1 MKRLCPLF
9 LLAAACAACAA
20 RGADARAAEDRLQFA
35 DALFSRGL
43 NAQAAA
49 EYEAFLADAPAD
61 APGRDSAWFRLG
73 EARRILGRDEE
84 ALLAYEKA
92 ADAPGSPFREKAL
105 FKRAAL
111 FTQLGMDDAAEEL
124 YAALLAAGPSGDVLE
139 MALYYHADSLAS
151 LGRGPEGVPDLE
163 RQLRE
168 FPKGSMSAYARL
180 LLGKLLAAPGPKRD
194 AERAVATLRALAD
207 DPPDPRIGAEAL
219 FLAAGIRY
227 EAGDHAA
234 AAQLYGDLFAKHP
247 DDPRAAEARFPAAW
261 AFCKSGRP
269 QDALASAEAALGAIP
284 PPDAAH
290 ALELAYVRAQ
300 ALFELSR
307 HEEAADAF
315 SRLAASSASAGSP
328 LRPRAAYQAAL
339 CRYKLG
345 DAAGVAAALPPAL
358 ADDALRADS
367 LWLAAEAA
375 AAAGDADAAIQDYRR
390 LASEFPD
397 HPNAPDALYR
407 LGHRL
412 RLRGAHADAAAAF
425 QDLVAKHPDSPLA
438 PTARLAAATA
448 LAAAG
453 RGADAL
459 AQWQTYVR
467 DNPGAEGVPEALFQ
481 QGAELLRLD
490 RKAEAA
496 AVFDR
501 LVRDFPASPRKADA
515 LFWRGAVLREAGD
528 LAAAETAFRGALA
541 ADPGDAT
548 KRDARF
554 ALATTLQAAGK
565 ADEAAA
571 LLEELVSDP
580 VRSRFTSGQF
590 AWLAQHQ
597 FDAKRFDRA
606 AETARLMAEQAE
618 EPAWKQAAWTLAG
631 RAERAAGRA
640 PEAEEAFRTACA
652 VDVRSEYLP
661 EATLRLAELL
671 LARGETKGADEQ
683 FRKAVERCAA
693 DEFKALRI
701 HAYAGLART
710 ALAAGDKNAAASYFL
725 TTCLLYHD
733 AELVPPLARE
743 ALPLLDELGRA
754 DEAKT
759 LRDMLEREYQAP

>member
-1 MKRLCPLF
+1 MKRLLALC
-9 LLAAACAACAA
+9 LLGAACAA

-49 EYEAFLADAPAD
+49 EYEAFLADAPAG
-61 APGRDSAWFRLG
+61 APGLDSAWFRLG
-73 EARRILGRDEE
+73 EARRILGKDED
-84 ALLAYEKA
+84 ALLAYDKA
-92 ADAPGSPFREKAL
+92 AAVPGSPFREKAL

-124 YAALLAAGPSGDVLE
+124 YAALLADGPSGDVLE
-139 MALYYHADSLAS
+139 MALYYHADALQS
-151 LGRGPEGVPDLE
+151 LGRGAEALADLE
-163 RQLRE
+163 KQLRE

-180 LLGKLLAAPGPKRD
+180 LLAKLLASPGPKRD
-194 AERAVATLRALAD
+194 PERAVSLLRALAD
-207 DPPDPRIGAEAL
+207 DPPDARLGAEAL

-227 EAGDHAA
+227 EAGEHAA
-234 AAQLYGDLFAKHP
+234 AADLYSELVAKHP
-247 DDPRAAEARFPAAW
+247 ADPRAAEARFPAAW
-261 AFCKSGRP
+261 AFCKAGRP
-269 QDALASAEAALGAIP
+269 QDALASAEAALAATP
-284 PPDAAH
+284 PPDAAR

-300 ALFELSR
+300 SLFDLAR
-307 HEEAADAF
+307 HEEAAEAF

-339 CRYKLG
+339 CRHKLG
-345 DAAGVAAALPPAL
+345 DAAGAAAAIPPAL
-358 ADDALRADS
+358 ADPELRADA

-375 AAAGDADAAIQDYRR
+375 AAGGDPDEAIQDYRL
-390 LASEFPD
+390 LAAEFPD

-412 RLRGAHADAAAAF
+412 RLRGAFADAAAAF
-425 QDLVAKHPDSPLA
+425 DALVSRHPDSPLA
-438 PTARLAAATA
+438 PKARLAAASA
-448 LAAAG
+448 LSAAG
-453 RGADAL
+453 RGAEAL

-467 DNPGAEGVPEALFQ
+467 DWPGGEGVAEALFQ

-496 AVFDR
+496 AALDR
-501 LVRDFPASPRKADA
+501 LVREHPESPRKADA
-515 LFWRGAVLREAGD
+515 LFWRGAVLREGGD
-528 LAAAETAFRGALA
+528 LAGAEAALRGALA
-541 ADPGDAT
+541 ADPGDET

-554 ALATTLQAAGK
+554 ALATTLQAEGK

-571 LLEELVSDP
+571 LFEELVSDP
-580 VRSRFTSGQF
+580 VRARFTPGQF

-597 FDAKRFDRA
+597 FDAKQFGRA
-606 AETARLMAEQAE
+606 AATARLMAQQAQ
-618 EPAWKQAAWTLAG
+618 EPAWRQAAWTLAG

-640 PEAEEAFRTACA
+640 PEAEEAFRTACGIDA
-652 VDVRSEYLP
+652 RSEYLP

-671 LARGETKGADEQ
+671 LARGDADGADEQ
-683 FRKAVERCAA
+683 FRKAVERCAP

-710 ALAAGDKNAAASYFL
+710 ALARGRKDDAASYFL

-733 AELVPPLARE
+733 PELVPPIARE
-743 ALPLLDELGRA
+743 ALPLLDGLGRA
-754 DEAKT
+754 DEAKM
-759 LRDMLEREYQAP
+759 LRDMLENEY